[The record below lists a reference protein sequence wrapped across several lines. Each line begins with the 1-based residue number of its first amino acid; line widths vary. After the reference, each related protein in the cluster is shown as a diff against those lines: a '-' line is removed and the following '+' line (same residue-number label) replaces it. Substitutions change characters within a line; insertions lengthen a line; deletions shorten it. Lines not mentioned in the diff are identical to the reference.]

1 MKVSPEPTRVRTGSG
16 GTAIKWPLVGS
27 AAGHLALL
35 AFLLLFL
42 RAAGPGFP
50 VAVQVILVEGARASG
65 PAEERSAAWVPGGA
79 RRSPAIHVEPARV
92 SPLPFVP
99 GTSLPA
105 PLAAPEGLAP
115 AASNP
120 IPSSSSFLLPARVT
134 VGTSSEG
141 MPAGRSFTAAGPS
154 LARSG
159 KGERS
164 GAFGPSDGA
173 REASLAVPG
182 AAGKGGGGEGPE
194 IRLLRERI
202 ESRIVYPEEAI
213 RRGQE
218 GEVLLRIRVGEGGVP
233 GEIRISRSSGARSLD
248 EAARIG
254 VARAAPLPSRPGW
267 FEVPVRFFLR

>member
-1 MKVSPEPTRVRTGSG
+1 MKVRPEPAGVRAGSG
-16 GTAIKWPLVGS
+16 GTAMKWPLVGS

-65 PAEERSAAWVPGGA
+65 SAEERSAAGVPGGA
-79 RRSPAIHVEPARV
+79 RRSPAIRIEPGPV
-92 SPLPFVP
+92 SPPPPVP

-105 PLAAPEGLAP
+105 PQAAPEGRAP
-115 AASNP
+115 AAANP
-120 IPSSSSFLLPARVT
+120 IPAGGPLLLPARVA

-141 MPAGRSFTAAGPS
+141 LPGGRGFTGAVPP

-159 KGERS
+159 KGEDP
-164 GAFGPSDGA
+164 GVFGPSGSA
-173 REASLAVPG
+173 REAALALPG
-182 AAGKGGGGEGPE
+182 VAGKIDGGEGPE

-218 GEVLLRIRVGEGGVP
+218 GEVLLRIRVGEGGIP
-233 GEIRISRSSGARSLD
+233 GEIRIARSSGARSLD

>member
-1 MKVSPEPTRVRTGSG
+1 M
-16 GTAIKWPLVGS
+16 KWPLVGS

-42 RAAGPGFP
+42 RVAAGPEFP
-50 VAVQVILVEGARASG
+50 VVVQVALVEGVRANG
-65 PAEERSAAWVPGGA
+65 PAEERSAAGVPGGA
-79 RRSPAIHVEPARV
+79 RRSPAIRV
-92 SPLPFVP
+92 GQGPFSPPPSVP

-105 PLAAPEGLAP
+105 PLAASEGRAP
-115 AASNP
+115 AVSNP
-120 IPSSSSFLLPARVT
+120 IPAGDPLLLPARVG

-141 MPAGRSFTAAGPS
+141 MPAGRSFTDTGPS

-164 GAFGPSDGA
+164 GAFGPSRDA

-182 AAGKGGGGEGPE
+182 VAGKSGGGEGPE

-233 GEIRISRSSGARSLD
+233 GEIRIARSSGARSLD

>member
-1 MKVSPEPTRVRTGSG
+1 M
-16 GTAIKWPLVGS
+16 KWPLVGS

-42 RAAGPGFP
+42 RVAAGPEFP
-50 VAVQVILVEGARASG
+50 VVVQVALVEGVRANG
-65 PAEERSAAWVPGGA
+65 PAEERSAAGVPGGA
-79 RRSPAIHVEPARV
+79 RRSPAIRVEQGPV
-92 SPLPFVP
+92 SSHPSDPV
-99 GTSLPA
+99 TSLPA
-105 PLAAPEGLAP
+105 PRAAPEGGGP
-115 AASNP
+115 AVSNP
-120 IPSSSSFLLPARVT
+120 IPAGGPLLLPARIAAV
-134 VGTSSEG
+134 TSSPEPSG
-141 MPAGRSFTAAGPS
+141 GARKTS
-154 LARSG
+154 LAI
-159 KGERS
+159 
-164 GAFGPSDGA
+164 
-173 REASLAVPG
+173 PG
-182 AAGKGGGGEGPE
+182 VAGKSGGGEGPE

-233 GEIRISRSSGARSLD
+233 GEIRIARSSGARSLD